1 GHVGRELGNDR
12 QARHFSHCGNY
23 IERAVQTAA
32 ERDAAFLDVG
42 ARDVQL
48 EGSDALGIRK
58 NPGKLD
64 VLVNRASANVDDDSR
79 AAIAQ
84 LGELLGD
91 ESPHADALQSNG
103 VQHAGG
109 RLDNPGCRV
118 TFALGEEEAFHRDAA
133 KRCQVDDI

>member
-1 GHVGRELGNDR
+1 
-12 QARHFSHCGNY
+12 
-23 IERAVQTAA
+23 
-32 ERDAAFLDVG
+32 
-42 ARDVQL
+42 
-48 EGSDALGIRK
+48 

-133 KRCQVDDI
+133 KRCQVDDIGVLDPVAEAAARGDEGVAKSEIADLN